1 MSSITSAAPNSE
13 LANALSGAD
22 VATSQKLPATDRW
35 YAKLFSVAVDQ
46 TSDNP
51 VVQSIISD
59 SAPPAARMAAARG
72 LLPLTQADL
81 LETLVHLRNDSDA
94 AVSQAAQA
102 TLDEQSPE
110 DILALL
116 KSSDAPGSVLG
127 YLAGRNTAG
136 RELHEAIA
144 THANT
149 PDPAIALLAGSTTH
163 GSVIELIALNQQRLI
178 RAPEIIDAILRN
190 AARTAEAERRARETQ
205 REFFEKERG
214 ARQIAEELRARGNS
228 AAAEFFESAEL
239 APLDGELSAD
249 DAWLLAQHLEV
260 SDADID
266 DSWLAREHLE
276 EMLIEAAE
284 QISANAE
291 AVLNAELLDT
301 GEVAPERISLIRR
314 LMFMTVKDR
323 VKFALKGDREA
334 RGILIRDSNR
344 VVATAVIH
352 NPRIN
357 EKEIENIASMRT
369 VSDEVLRL
377 IGMNRAWTRSYPII
391 HNLARNPRTPMATA
405 IQILPRIQMKDL
417 QTLSE
422 NRNISEG
429 VRRQAYRLVQTRKGK

>member
-1 MSSITSAAPNSE
+1 MTSEIKLAATNRSY
-13 LANALSGAD
+13 
-22 VATSQKLPATDRW
+22 AT
-35 YAKLFSVAVDQ
+35 LFSVTADQ
-46 TSDNP
+46 TSANP
-51 VVQSIISD
+51 IVQSIVSG

-81 LETLVHLRNDSDA
+81 LEALVHLRNDSDT

-110 DILALL
+110 DILAVA
-116 KSSDAPGSVLG
+116 KSADAPASVLG
-127 YLAGRNTAG
+127 YLAGRDTAA

-149 PDPAIALLAGSTTH
+149 PDAAIALLAGSSRH
-163 GSVIELIALNQQRLI
+163 GSVVELITLNQQRLI
-178 RAPEIIDAILRN
+178 RAPQIIDAVLRN

-214 ARQIAEELRARGNS
+214 ARQIAEELRARGNA

-239 APLDGELSAD
+239 APLDGEFSAD

-266 DSWLAREHLE
+266 DSWLARELVE
-276 EMLIEAAE
+276 EMLVEAVE
-284 QISANAE
+284 QTSANAQ
-291 AVLNAELLDT
+291 ALINAERLDT
-301 GEVAPERISLIRR
+301 GEVAPERVSLIRR

-334 RGILIRDSNR
+334 RGILVRDSNR
-344 VVATAVIH
+344 IVATAVIH
-352 NPRIN
+352 NPRIS
-357 EKEIENIASMRT
+357 EQEVEGIANMRT
-369 VSDEVLRL
+369 VSDDVLRL
-377 IGMNRAWTRSYPII
+377 IGLNRAWTRSYKII
-391 HNLARNPRTPMATA
+391 HNLARNPRTPLATA
-405 IQILPRIQMKDL
+405 VQILPRIQMKDL
-417 QTLSE
+417 QALSE
-422 NRNISEG
+422 NRNVSEG